1 MSNLEM
7 QNVLNE
13 IAGGNV
19 TGDGQDMQYVFSCA
33 QDVVN
38 LALSES
44 ITHALLATKLSNLNE
59 VLNVGMLTNPGNTA
73 RFLASEIGKVEKY
86 VRQYTASQ
94 SVRNPADVTTADFAN
109 LLQEIRRMSATL
121 DEAAGPMPRLSRQFA
136 VAPGG
141 PFLV

>member
-1 MSNLEM
+1 M

-19 TGDGQDMQYVFSCA
+19 TGDGQDFQYVFSCA
-33 QDVVN
+33 QAVVD

-59 VLNVGMLTNPGNTA
+59 VLNAGMLTSPGNTTST
-73 RFLASEIGKVEKY
+73 LASEIRKVEKY
-86 VRQYTASQ
+86 ARQYTVHQ
-94 SVRNPADVTTADFAN
+94 SVINPAGVTTADFAN
-109 LLQEIRRMSATL
+109 LLHEIRRMGATL
-121 DEAAGPMPRLSRQFA
+121 DEAAGPMPRLIRQFA